1 MDKNR
6 KKPFSFRMFLD
17 LHEKVQALSAKERVP
32 MSSIVNSA
40 LIEFFEKKEKS

>member
-1 MDKNR
+1 MAENKT
-6 KKPFSFRMFLD
+6 KPFSFRMFSD
-17 LHEKVQALSAKERVP
+17 LHEKARALSEKERVP